1 MGYSDMRILYGVQA
15 TGNGHITRARV
26 MAPALAAAGVEVDY
40 LFSGRDPDGYFSMEP
55 FGDYQTRRGLTFA
68 LNQGRV
74 NWFNTFRNLHLRR
87 YWRDVRQLDL
97 SRYDLVLTDFEPI
110 TAWAAR
116 KQKVPSVGL
125 AHQYAFMYPVP
136 GHINPQTMAKMVR
149 WFAPVDQAIGLHWH
163 HFDQPMLPP
172 LIQPPSLPVSH
183 VPDKILVYLAFDKRE
198 ALVRMLRPF
207 ADYQFYIYTN
217 IPAPIDQGHLHFR
230 PFSRE
235 GFQQDLASCAGVICN
250 AGFGLI
256 SEAVQYGKK
265 ILTRPL
271 KGQLEQMSNARV
283 LEQLGLAVVMSED
296 DEYLL
301 EAWLEMPS
309 PRAQTWPDVA
319 PELSSWLAD
328 GAQAPVAGLV
338 ERLWSGHRVRPQLET
353 V

>member
-1 MGYSDMRILYGVQA
+1 MRILYGVQA

-26 MAPALAAAGVEVDY
+26 MAPALAAAGVEVDF
-40 LFSGRDPDGYFSMEP
+40 LFSGRDPDRYFSMEP
-55 FGDYQTRRGLTFA
+55 FGDYQPRRGLTFA

-74 NWFNTFRNLHLRR
+74 DWFNTLRNLHLRR
-87 YWRDVRQLDL
+87 YWQDVNALDL
-97 SRYDLVLTDFEPI
+97 SGYDLVLTDFEPI

-116 KQKVPSVGL
+116 KQKVPSIGL

-163 HFDQPMLPP
+163 HFGQPMLPP

-183 VPDKILVYLAFDKRE
+183 VPDKILVYLAFDQRE
-198 ALVRMLRPF
+198 ALVNMLRPF
-207 ADYQFYIYTN
+207 PESQFYIYTD
-217 IPAPIDQGHLHFR
+217 IAEPVDQGHLHFR
-230 PFSRE
+230 PFSRD

-283 LEQLGLAVVMSED
+283 LEQLGLAVVMAEG

-301 EAWLEMPS
+301 EAWLDRHAPI
-309 PRAQTWPDVA
+309 AQPWPDVA
-319 PELSSWLAD
+319 PVLSRWLAD
-328 GAQAPVAGLV
+328 GAQTPVQALV
-338 ERLWSGHRVRPQLET
+338 EQLWT
-353 V
+353 VEPVVNQAQPA